1 MKKDIYEK
9 GLSVSIVLI
18 YTRYIITGFSDN
30 YLIQIYTTRFS
41 VDNIH
46 VQQDLVQATL
56 YPYIHVHNM
65 I

>member
-1 MKKDIYEK
+1 MKKD
-9 GLSVSIVLI
+9 LVSASYLI

-30 YLIQIYTTRFS
+30 YLIQIYTTRFR
-41 VDNIH
+41 VDNMH

-56 YPYIHVHNM
+56 YPYIHVENM